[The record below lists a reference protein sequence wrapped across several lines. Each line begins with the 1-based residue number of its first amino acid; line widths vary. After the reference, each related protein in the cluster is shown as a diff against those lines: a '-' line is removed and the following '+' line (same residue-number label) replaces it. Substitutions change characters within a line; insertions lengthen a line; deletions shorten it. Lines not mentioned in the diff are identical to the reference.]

1 MGKLVQICSLVD
13 ENMVIFKDKNEILN
27 VKENKLKNYVKQ
39 DQSDIVKNPNFQ
51 KRHIS
56 GIEAQKIGLLNT
68 TGERKT
74 VCREEKLPILTC
86 KRCSYKTKRPNHLEK
101 HMKKHGI
108 LQENSVVKCDQC
120 QFRCLRTCDL
130 AKHKRKKHSSPST
143 KKS

>member
-1 MGKLVQICSLVD
+1 MRVLLCLEMKNWVQFLVRIKNWLSYKYQIITHLILLNILHKLHMKRTLGSLLA
-13 ENMVIFKDKNEILN
+13 MLN
-27 VKENKLKNYVKQ
+27 LENKLKNYLKQ

-86 KRCSYKTKRPNHLEK
+86 ERCSYKTKRPNHLEK

-108 LQENSVVKCDQC
+108 LQ
-120 QFRCLRTCDL
+120 
-130 AKHKRKKHSSPST
+130 
-143 KKS
+143 